1 MRTDSRALRRIS
13 MLLWLGVLLAGCGGQ
28 LTPEARQLLSEARDA
43 YRRDENSRTVTLADQ
58 FLQQHPGSVA
68 ADEALYLR
76 GMAKYRLR
84 DLDAATA
91 DFKEAAEESKKD
103 SVRAV
108 ALTQLAEIAF
118 VRGNM
123 DQAEDYATDALIYTR
138 PSESPAD
145 KAFYRLGCVLQR
157 QGRWL
162 EADEKFGKVTFWFAD
177 TELARLAARR
187 LSARGWTVRAGTYQ
201 TRRYAEA
208 AARKLHDHGLSVAV
222 RAEVRDHQ
230 LVYLVEVGRF
240 GNYAQAMRQLAAV
253 KAHQDDAYLTV
264 TR

>member
-1 MRTDSRALRRIS
+1 MRTDSRATRRIS

-28 LTPEARQLLSEARDA
+28 LDPEAKKLLSDARDA
-43 YRRDENSRTVTLADQ
+43 YRQDDPGRTVTLADQ
-58 FLQQHPGSVA
+58 FLQRHPGSVA

-76 GMAKYRLR
+76 GMANYRLR
-84 DLDAATA
+84 DLDAAVA
-91 DFKEAAEESKKD
+91 DFKEAIEETKKD
-103 SVRAV
+103 SVRRV
-108 ALTQLAEIAF
+108 AMTQLAEIAF
-118 VRGNM
+118 LRGNL
-123 DQAEDYATDALIYTR
+123 DQAEAYATDALIYTR

-177 TELARLAARR
+177 SELAKLAGRR
-187 LSARGWTVRAGTYQ
+187 ISARGWTVRAGTYQ
-201 TRRYAEA
+201 TRRYAQA
-208 AARKLHDHGLSVAV
+208 AIRELRDKGLSPVV
-222 RAEVRDHQ
+222 RAEVRNHQ

-240 GNYAQAMRQLAAV
+240 GTWEQAMRQLAAV
-253 KAHQDDAYLTV
+253 RTHQDDAYVTV